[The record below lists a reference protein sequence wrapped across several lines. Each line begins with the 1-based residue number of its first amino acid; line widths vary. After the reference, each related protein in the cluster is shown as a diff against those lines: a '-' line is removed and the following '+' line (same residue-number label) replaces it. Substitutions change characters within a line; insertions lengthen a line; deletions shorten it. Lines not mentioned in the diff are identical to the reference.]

1 MAERL
6 ATARLALGQ
15 FSDPDDEMLAFAA
28 QLGLEGVSLN
38 VPRLPGE
45 RRWEL
50 RDLLEL
56 RRRCEARG
64 LRLEGIENVP
74 DGFYRRAMLGEPGR
88 DEELEHLAATIHN
101 IGRAGIPVLGLHF
114 LPLSVW
120 RTAVDGR
127 GRGGAHVSAFD
138 ARELERPGADR
149 SVYVARRDLRLDDPF
164 VGGGVAVDGAVAD
177 EASMWSNLECLLRA
191 LAPAAEAAGVR
202 LALHP
207 DDPPVPELGGVAR
220 VLRDVDALERML
232 ALADSPAVGLNLCLG
247 TVSASGGEPAVLDAI
262 RRFGPRGQIVCVHFR
277 DVRGVVPA
285 FAECFLGEGN
295 YDPHRVMR
303 ELIAS
308 GFSGFMLDD
317 HAPRL
322 VGDTDYAHR
331 GRAHAIGYL
340 QALLDCARHDLEGS
354 GD

>member
-1 MAERL
+1 MVERGS
-6 ATARLALGQ
+6 TARLALGQ
-15 FSDPDDEMLAFAA
+15 FSDPDDGMLAFAA

-45 RRWEL
+45 RRWET

-88 DEELEHLAATIHN
+88 DEELEHLAATIRN
-101 IGRAGIPVLGLHF
+101 MGRAGIPVLGLHF

-127 GRGGAHVSAFD
+127 GRGGADVSAFD
-138 ARELERPGADR
+138 ARELERPDAR
-149 SVYVARRDLRLDDPF
+149 IFVARRDLRLDDPF
-164 VGGGVAVDGAVAD
+164 VGGAVAVDGAAAD
-177 EASMWSNLECLLRA
+177 EASMWSNLEYLLSA

-207 DDPPVPELGGVAR
+207 DDPPVRELGGVAR
-220 VLRDVDALERML
+220 VLRDVDGLERML

-247 TVSASGGEPAVLDAI
+247 TISASGGEDAVLDAI

-295 YDPHRVMR
+295 YDPHGVMR
-303 ELIAS
+303 ELLAT

-322 VGDTDYAHR
+322 VDDTDYAHR

-340 QALLDCARHDLEGS
+340 QALLECARFDLEGRGQS
-354 GD
+354 